1 MWRRIPATAGKTGAS
16 RPSSYR
22 RAAYATVGA
31 TSVALAGYYYNVQK
45 RQQEMHDDFE
55 LPPHSSMIYLE
66 PQQVAST
73 RDPTR
78 PHAFWAPP
86 SREDMLHMLQNGPGT
101 LLAGKQQQQQQL
113 QAVAGSKGSTPTPT
127 TPTTEV
133 VSSTKDEDD
142 SDVFDLLIIGGGA
155 TGAGCAVD
163 AATRGLKV
171 AMVER
176 DDFSSGKKDERED
189 EVGKKSRHA
198 YREKTVDH
206 DPTTGWNGHKFLFF
220 HCIYVTIT
228 SGSGSQSSQPSR
240 LTGSKIKPNNP
251 WKSEQRN

>member
-1 MWRRIPATAGKTGAS
+1 MWRRIPAAGKSGAS
-16 RPSSYR
+16 RPSYR

-31 TSVALAGYYYNVQK
+31 TSVALASYYYNVQK
-45 RQQEMHDDFE
+45 RQQEMLDNFE

-66 PQQVAST
+66 PQQAASA

-86 SREDMLHMLQNGPGT
+86 SREDMLRMLQNGPGT
-101 LLAGKQQQQQQL
+101 LLASKQQQQ
-113 QAVAGSKGSTPTPT
+113 AIAGSKGSTPIPA
-127 TPTTEV
+127 TPTTEA

-176 DDFSSGKKDERED
+176 DDFSSGKMRGKTKQERADTHTERKRWILIQLED
-189 EVGKKSRHA
+189 DVH
-198 YREKTVDH
+198 
-206 DPTTGWNGHKFLFF
+206 
-220 HCIYVTIT
+220 VTIMC
-228 SGSGSQSSQPSR
+228 GSGHRAHNLQ
-240 LTGSKIKPNNP
+240 G
-251 WKSEQRN
+251 